1 VHTGIATSS
10 RNRTDGTDASQ
21 PDAARDFVEQALADL
36 TARGR
41 PPAEVAAMVLDAVR
55 AGRYLQL
62 TNDGYVAA
70 LRARTDEL
78 LAGGLPA
85 LPYFD

>member
-1 VHTGIATSS
+1 MG
-10 RNRTDGTDASQ
+10 
-21 PDAARDFVEQALADL
+21 QALADL

-55 AGRYLQL
+55 TGRYLQL
-62 TNDGYVAA
+62 THDGYVAA
-70 LRARTDEL
+70 LRTRTDEL
-78 LAGGLPA
+78 LAGGLPQ